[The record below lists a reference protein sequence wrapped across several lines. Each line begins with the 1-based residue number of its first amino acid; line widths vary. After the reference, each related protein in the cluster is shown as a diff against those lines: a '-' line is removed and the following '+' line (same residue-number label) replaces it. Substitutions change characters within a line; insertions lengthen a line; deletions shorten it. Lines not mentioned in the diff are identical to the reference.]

1 VESEHFNM
9 ETALLAAQ
17 SLEAVFARRT
27 HRRKFMGQ
35 VVIVPGQL
43 GDALRLPHIIEKLQ
57 SKSGKRRQSGLEAFQ
72 TLWDTL
78 SESTREQALREIG
91 WYNPQELDWEDQRSN
106 RRPLY
111 QKGH

>member
-1 VESEHFNM
+1 MDSEFFNT
-9 ETALLAAQ
+9 ETALQAAQ
-17 SLEAVFARRT
+17 SLEVVFARRT

-43 GDALRLPHIIEKLQ
+43 GDVLRLPHIIEKLQ

-78 SESTREQALREIG
+78 SEHTKEQALREIG
-91 WYNPQELDWEDQRSN
+91 WYNPHELDWEDQRSN

-111 QKGH
+111 HKGY